1 MAILSWLCGSLGGL
15 SLVMG
20 LIVIMDLIP
29 DYSDISYLG
38 LITWQ
43 FWMACSI
50 VLMLAAVAFALGY
63 GNSGERD

>member
-1 MAILSWLCGSLGGL
+1 MALLSWLCGSLGGL

-29 DYSDISYLG
+29 GYKDISSLG
-38 LITWQ
+38 LISWQ

-50 VLMLAAVAFALGY
+50 ILMLASIAFALGY
-63 GNSGERD
+63 GNSGDRD